1 MRITIFQVD
10 INIHSKTSNDFLL
23 DGLFLIREVLALN
36 LASGLQPGQ
45 VTGLFT
51 GFDPPS
57 VHVFRV
63 CEETGVCGNSQE
75 VEGSLIAPREP
86 VKMIFSTIISL
97 LKTL

>member
-51 GFDPPS
+51 S

-75 VEGSLIAPREP
+75 VEGSLNAPREP